1 MAARENQGL
10 QIALILFVILTVI
23 LAGFTY
29 YVYKN
34 GQEANEELKNR
45 SAELEEVKKARDV
58 VYKENMELKE
68 MLGFK
73 DKEELGEIRK
83 IFAQD
88 MLAFEPGY
96 QSDNIHYRA
105 LPPHLL
111 SVINAKSEE
120 VVSATDRVKQL
131 EAELAR
137 VKTEAANEV
146 ALVQKKFTAMKTD
159 YDTVRTKYVA
169 DVDRITGLRKD
180 LTVKLDRAAKEI
192 ATVKD
197 TSKKQ
202 LDVVYA
208 EAAQLKKKNEA
219 LVSKANE
226 KKTQTFEVPDAK
238 IVDISPREQLVWIN
252 VGHADNIRRQVKF
265 SVHEQGT
272 SNVMSSQSKGSIE
285 VTKVVGEHMSE
296 ARIVDEDTRNPILRG
311 DVVYSPTWTPGRQL
325 RFALAGFMDI
335 DGDGKSDRKEVR
347 NLILSH
353 NGLIDADV
361 DELGNRQGQLSIDT
375 KYLVLGDRP
384 TEKTATEALA
394 QYSAIQDQAHQLGVE
409 KIPLAKLLDMMGY
422 AGSVK
427 SVSLGRHARSEDFKA
442 KPDGGVVR
450 PSGGST
456 SEIFKPRSPR
466 SAYP

>member
-1 MAARENQGL
+1 
-10 QIALILFVILTVI
+10 
-23 LAGFTY
+23 
-29 YVYKN
+29 
-34 GQEANEELKNR
+34 
-45 SAELEEVKKARDV
+45 VKKARDN
-58 VYKENMELKE
+58 VYNENMELKE
-68 MLGFK
+68 MLGFAT
-73 DKEELGEIRK
+73 EEEIDEIRK
-83 IFAQD
+83 VFAQD

-96 QSDNIHYRA
+96 QSENIHYRS

-120 VVSATDRVKQL
+120 VVNATERVKQL
-131 EAELAR
+131 EADLDR
-137 VKTEAANEV
+137 VKKESAAEI
-146 ALVQKKFTAMKTD
+146 ALVQKRFNDMKGD
-159 YDTVRTKYVA
+159 YDKVRGTYVA
-169 DVDRITGLRKD
+169 DVGRITDLRKD
-180 LTVKLDRAAKEI
+180 LTVRLDKAAKEI
-192 ATVKD
+192 ATVKES
-197 TSKKQ
+197 TKKQ

-208 EAAQLKKKNEA
+208 EKSQLEKKNEA
-219 LVSKANE
+219 LVAKANE
-226 KKTQTFEVPDAK
+226 TKTQTFEVPDAK
-238 IVDISPREQLVWIN
+238 IVDVSPREQMVWIN
-252 VGHADNIRRQVKF
+252 VGYADNIRRQVKF

-272 SNVMSSQSKGSIE
+272 SNVMTSQHKGSIE
-285 VTKVVGEHMSE
+285 VVKVVGEHMCE
-296 ARIVDEDTRNPILRG
+296 ARIVEEDTKNPILRG

-361 DELGNRQGQLSIDT
+361 DELGNRQGKLTIET

-394 QYSAIQDQAHQLGVE
+394 EYSAIQDQAHQLGVE

-422 AGSVK
+422 TGSVK

-442 KPDGGVVR
+442 TPDRGVNR
-450 PSGGST
+450 ASGGST

-466 SAYP
+466 SAY

>member
-29 YVYKN
+29 YVYKQ
-34 GQEANEELKNR
+34 GQEANESLKNR
-45 SAELEEVKKARDV
+45 TAELADRTAAHKK
-58 VYKENMELKE
+58 VYTENEELKE
-68 MLGFK
+68 MLGFESG
-73 DKEELGEIRK
+73 EEIEQIRK
-83 IFAQD
+83 VFAQD

-96 QSDNIHYRA
+96 QVGNIHYRA

-131 EAELAR
+131 EGELTR
-137 VKTEAANEV
+137 IKTEAANEV
-146 ALVQKKFTAMKTD
+146 ALVQKNFSKMKGD
-159 YDTVRTKYVA
+159 YDTVRTKYVE
-169 DVDRITGLRKD
+169 DVGRITGLRKD

-197 TSKKQ
+197 SSKKQ
-202 LDVVYA
+202 LDIAYA
-208 EAAQLKKKNEA
+208 EKSQLEKKNEA
-219 LVSKANE
+219 LVTKANE
-226 KKTQTFEVPDAK
+226 SKTQTFEVPDGK

-265 SVHEQGT
+265 SVHEHGT
-272 SNVMSSQSKGSIE
+272 SNVMSSQHKGSIE

-296 ARIVDEDTRNPILRG
+296 ARIVHEDTKNPILRG

-361 DELGNRQGQLSIDT
+361 DELGNRHGQLSIDT

-422 AGSVK
+422 TGSVK

-442 KPDGGVVR
+442 TPDRGVSR
-450 PSGGST
+450 SSGGST
-456 SEIFKPRSPR
+456 SEIFKSRTPR

>member
-29 YVYKN
+29 YIYSQ
-34 GQEANEELKNR
+34 GQEANARLKVAEGKVADTEAALKRAVAENEELR
-45 SAELEEVKKARDV
+45 
-58 VYKENMELKE
+58 E
-68 MLGFK
+68 MLGFQVN
-73 DKEELGEIRK
+73 EEMEQIRK
-83 IFAQD
+83 VFAQD

-96 QSDNIHYRA
+96 ESDSIHYRA

-131 EAELAR
+131 EAELDR
-137 VKTEAANEV
+137 VKKEAADEI
-146 ALVQKKFTAMKTD
+146 ALVQKQFNEMKAD
-159 YDTVRTKYVA
+159 YDTVRTKYVT
-169 DVDRITGLRKD
+169 DVDRITDLRKD

-202 LDVVYA
+202 LDVAYA
-208 EAAQLKKKNEA
+208 EKAQLEKKHEA
-219 LVSKANE
+219 LVAKANE
-226 KKTQTFEVPDAK
+226 SKTQTFEVPDGK

-252 VGHADNIRRQVKF
+252 LGHADNIRRQVKF
-265 SVHEQGT
+265 SVHEHGT
-272 SNVMSSQSKGSIE
+272 SNVMTSHHKGSIE
-285 VTKVVGEHMSE
+285 VIKVVGEHMSE
-296 ARIVDEDTRNPILRG
+296 ARIVEEDTTDPILRG
-311 DVVYSPTWTPGRQL
+311 DVIYSPTWTPGRQL

-361 DELGNRQGQLSIDT
+361 DELGNRHGQLSIDT

-422 AGSVK
+422 SGSVK
-427 SVSLGRHARSEDFKA
+427 AVSLGRHARSEDFKA
-442 KPDGGVVR
+442 TPDRGVV
-450 PSGGST
+450 PKSGGST
-456 SEIFKPRSPR
+456 SEIFKPRTR
-466 SAYP
+466 SAY